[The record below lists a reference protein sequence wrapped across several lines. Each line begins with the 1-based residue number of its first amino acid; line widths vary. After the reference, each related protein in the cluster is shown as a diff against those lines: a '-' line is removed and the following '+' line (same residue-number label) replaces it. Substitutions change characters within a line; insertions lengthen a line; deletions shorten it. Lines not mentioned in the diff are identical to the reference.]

1 MFEVI
6 KLKII
11 NKLRVDAVTDSD
23 KLALFLPKY
32 QLSAKNLAKYQLSV
46 KIRDYQLTL
55 EGIWGGVK
63 LPLPLNFFRFKFL
76 FLIQFPNALV
86 QLLFVR

>member
-1 MFEVI
+1 MEVPEYQLSA
-6 KLKII
+6 K
-11 NKLRVDAVTDSD
+11 
-23 KLALFLPKY
+23 FLPKY

-55 EGIWGGVK
+55 EGIWGGGVK

-76 FLIQFPNALV
+76 FLNQFPNALV